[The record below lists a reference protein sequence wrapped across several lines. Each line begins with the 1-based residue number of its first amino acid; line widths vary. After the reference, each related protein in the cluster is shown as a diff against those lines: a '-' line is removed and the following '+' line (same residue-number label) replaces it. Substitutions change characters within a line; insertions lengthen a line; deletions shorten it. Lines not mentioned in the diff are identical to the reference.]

1 MRKISC
7 FTLILISFQF
17 ANAQDCKCNTDQ
29 KKIQL
34 KNKIVLCGTL
44 EKTISSKE
52 YIMSGI
58 IVRNCFTNKYLL
70 NAEDDEITNYNI
82 KVRSDSIYLTEMQL
96 IPDRKMS
103 NLILIPLSYQIIYLQ
118 YGNVPT
124 LSKTRFSFVSPK
136 LNSYQ
141 KGYLDSLCSKIKS
154 HSNSLNELSIYAL
167 FLGAVNNYADC
178 KILFL
183 NLDKYYDLDGAIKET
198 KDEIPFDYILQH
210 KNKSKK

>member
-7 FTLILISFQF
+7 FILILISFEL
-17 ANAQDCKCNTDQ
+17 ANAQDCKCNADQ

-58 IVRNCFTNKYLL
+58 TVRNCFTNKYLL

-82 KVRSDSIYLTEMQL
+82 KIRSDSIYLTEMQL
-96 IPDRKMS
+96 IPNRKMS
-103 NLILIPLSYQIIYLQ
+103 NLILTPLSYRIIYLQ
-118 YGNVPT
+118 NGNVPT
-124 LSKTRFSFVSPK
+124 LSKAIFSFTSPK
-136 LNSYQ
+136 LNPYQ
-141 KGYLDSLCSKIKS
+141 KKYLDSLCSKIRS
-154 HSNSLNELSIYAL
+154 HSDQLNELSIYAL

-178 KILFL
+178 KSLFL
-183 NLDKYYDLDGAIKET
+183 NLNKYYDLDGATKET
-198 KDEIPFDYILQH
+198 KDEIPFDYILQQT
-210 KNKSKK
+210 NKLKK